1 MGHTESEEPGQTHTS
16 MTIIIDGDIPLYSIA
31 FSVEEPIDWGND
43 FWTLHSD
50 MGMARDSFVIWMD
63 KVLEDLASPE
73 AGGCEEHNAVV
84 ALSDSSNW
92 RKVLYPEYKENRAT
106 KRKPVVFK
114 PLRSFIQKTYDTL
127 VYRNLEAD
135 DVLGLVATPEDI
147 MVSSDKDLLTV
158 PGNHYNPM
166 KAEEGVVHVTRDEAF
181 RNHMMQTLTGDVTDN
196 YKGCPGV
203 GPKGAEKILA
213 GLEVEEMWPAVLEK
227 FEKAGLFKE
236 EALVQSRIA
245 HILHPS
251 EYDVDTHEV
260 RLWDPDFV
268 LSGD

>member
-1 MGHTESEEPGQTHTS
+1 
-16 MTIIIDGDIPLYSIA
+16 
-31 FSVEEPIDWGND
+31 
-43 FWTLHSD
+43 
-50 MGMARDSFVIWMD
+50 
-63 KVLEDLASPE
+63 
-73 AGGCEEHNAVV
+73 
-84 ALSDSSNW
+84 
-92 RKVLYPEYKENRAT
+92 
-106 KRKPVVFK
+106 
-114 PLRSFIQKTYDTL
+114 
-127 VYRNLEAD
+127 
-135 DVLGLVATPEDI
+135 
-147 MVSSDKDLLTV
+147 
-158 PGNHYNPM
+158 
-166 KAEEGVVHVTRDEAF
+166 
-181 RNHMMQTLTGDVTDN
+181 MMQTLTGDVTDN